1 MTLHTGRTSAP
12 TVYAGTPRVA
22 AMRAELARCL
32 ALLDAY
38 DDMAADTIEYDDGA
52 DPAAVRRLDWY
63 VDRSRDLARH
73 IERVKHAIRCECAA
87 TGEAVMPR

>member
-1 MTLHTGRTSAP
+1 MTLHAGHPSTPA
-12 TVYAGTPRVA
+12 VYAGTPRVA

-38 DDMAADTIEYDDGA
+38 DDMAAATIEFEDGA
-52 DPAAVRRLDWY
+52 DPAANRRLDWY

-73 IERVKHAIRCECAA
+73 IGRLKHALQCECAT
-87 TGEAVMPR
+87 TGEAVR